1 MYLDASPQHSPPHQV
16 PYKLASRWMGPY
28 RVLEVRGP
36 VVHLELPPELG
47 KISPWV
53 NVRRLKFFEQRD
65 AEFSDFEAPVTP
77 VQGGDGA
84 LRYEIHRIWG
94 HRPQGQLPAPEY
106 LVQWKGYDTAQMT
119 WVARK
124 TLLDDV
130 PALLSAYEAA
140 PTTAQARKSAPKR
153 APKTVMPVD
162 RRRSARLAAV

>member
-1 MYLDASPQHSPPHQV
+1 MHSLFTIDIGRWLTMWQRRRCDLLVCWINGLRQQVKPGDQMYLDASPQHSPPHQV

-53 NVRRLKFFEQRD
+53 NVRRLKLFEQRD

-84 LRYEIHRIWG
+84 LRYEIHRMG
-94 HRPQGQLPAPEY
+94 
-106 LVQWKGYDTAQMT
+106 
-119 WVARK
+119 
-124 TLLDDV
+124 
-130 PALLSAYEAA
+130 A
-140 PTTAQARKSAPKR
+140 PTTGTVARS
-153 APKTVMPVD
+153 
-162 RRRSARLAAV
+162 

>member
-28 RVLEVRGP
+28 RALEVRGP

-84 LRYEIHRIWG
+84 LRYEIHRTGGDGALRYEIHRGDTNLRDSCPLLNIWYSG
-94 HRPQGQLPAPEY
+94 
-106 LVQWKGYDTAQMT
+106 
-119 WVARK
+119 
-124 TLLDDV
+124 
-130 PALLSAYEAA
+130 
-140 PTTAQARKSAPKR
+140 R
-153 APKTVMPVD
+153 AMI
-162 RRRSARLAAV
+162 RLR

>member
-65 AEFSDFEAPVTP
+65 AEFSDF
-77 VQGGDGA
+77 
-84 LRYEIHRIWG
+84 
-94 HRPQGQLPAPEY
+94 
-106 LVQWKGYDTAQMT
+106 
-119 WVARK
+119 
-124 TLLDDV
+124 
-130 PALLSAYEAA
+130 
-140 PTTAQARKSAPKR
+140 
-153 APKTVMPVD
+153 
-162 RRRSARLAAV
+162 